1 MIVRLP
7 GTAVVLALVAALLV
21 MPRVAAREPDAT
33 GFSPDEVAKILSHGP
48 WPPAPAR
55 DPTNRASGNP
65 AAIALGARLFRDPRL
80 SRGSAISCAGC
91 HDPARGFTDGRPRA
105 VGLALHDRNTQGLL
119 NAGLQRWFGWDG
131 GADSLW
137 AASIRPLLAPGEMGS
152 SAAAVAAV
160 VRGDPGLA
168 AAHAKAF
175 RRAAPVEA
183 LDDETLLVDV
193 AKAIAAW
200 VETRVSPRTPFDD
213 FRDALARGDATAAAR
228 YPADARRGLA
238 IFIGRGNCNVCHHG
252 AAFSNGEFH
261 DVGIPF
267 VVGPGRVDP
276 GRHAGIRRLRED
288 PFNLLGRW
296 NDETPGATA
305 RSARTRHVT
314 LQHRNW
320 GEWRTP
326 GLRGLSRTA
335 PYMHDGRLATLR
347 DVVRHYATLDEDRL
361 HADGEALLKPL
372 NLSEREIDDLVAF
385 LRSLDRPAIE
395 AR

>member
-1 MIVRLP
+1 MIGRIL
-7 GTAVVLALVAALLV
+7 GAALALGLLAA
-21 MPRVAAREPDAT
+21 PGAGARAAEAT
-33 GFSPDEVAKILSHGP
+33 GFSQDEVAKILSHGP
-48 WPPAPAR
+48 WPPPPAR
-55 DPTNRASGNP
+55 DATSRASGNP

-80 SRGSAISCAGC
+80 SRDGAISCATC
-91 HDPARGFTDGRPRA
+91 HDPRRDFTDGRPRA
-105 VGLALHDRNTQGLL
+105 LGITRHDRNTQGLL

-131 GADSLW
+131 GTDSLW
-137 AASIRPLLAPGEMGS
+137 AATIRPLLAPGEMGS
-152 SAAAVAAV
+152 SAAKVAAT
-160 VRGDPGLA
+160 VRDDPGLA

-175 RRAAPVEA
+175 GRTPPPSAQGDEA
-183 LDDETLLVDV
+183 LLVDV

-213 FRDALARGDATAAAR
+213 FRDALARGDAAAAAR

-238 IFIGRGNCNVCHHG
+238 IFVGRGNCGVCHHG
-252 AAFSNGEFH
+252 PAFSNGEFH
-261 DVGIPF
+261 DVGVPF
-267 VVGPGRVDP
+267 VVEPGRVDP

-288 PFNLLGRW
+288 PYNLLGRW
-296 NDETPGATA
+296 NDEPAGVDA

-326 GLRGLSRTA
+326 GLRGAARTA

-347 DVVRHYATLDEDRL
+347 DVVLHYSRLDEDRL

-372 NLSEREIDDLVAF
+372 NLSEREVEDLVAF
-385 LRSLDRPAIE
+385 LRSLDPRASPG
-395 AR
+395 R